1 VLGHHHDAVAL
12 CGSAD
17 DCAIE
22 RSPHPGPDDRSVV
35 GCPVVRGSFVG
46 RAVLGGSV
54 LGGSVVGRAFTV

>member
-22 RSPHPGPDDRSVV
+22 RSPHHRPDGCSVVGGSDDRSVV
-35 GCPVVRGSFVG
+35 GRAIFGGSVVRGS
-46 RAVLGGSV
+46 
-54 LGGSVVGRAFTV
+54 VVGSALTV